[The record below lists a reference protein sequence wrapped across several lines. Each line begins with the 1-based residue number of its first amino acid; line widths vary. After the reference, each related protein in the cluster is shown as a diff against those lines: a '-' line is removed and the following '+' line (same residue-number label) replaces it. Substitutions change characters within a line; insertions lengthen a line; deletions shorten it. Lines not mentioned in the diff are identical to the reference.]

1 MYYSI
6 RAAAEHIGVVPS
18 TIRYYEREGLL
29 PNISRN
35 NSGIRQFTD
44 KDLDWLH
51 TLECLKKTGMS
62 IKEIK
67 RFVDLFLQGDKTLEE
82 RRQMFYERRQAVEG
96 QMAELQKTLDFANYK
111 CWYYDTAVEA
121 GTADVPRNMSPE
133 DIPEDVLR
141 MKMNAKA

>member
-35 NSGIRQFTD
+35 ESGIRQFTD

-121 GTADVPRNMSPE
+121 GTADVPRNMAPE

>member
-82 RRQMFYERRQAVEG
+82 RRQMFYERRQAVEA

-121 GTADVPRNMSPE
+121 GTADVPRNMAPE